1 MRIMHVILSQGFAGS
16 ERYAAEL
23 ASCQAQEHEV
33 AVVLRRTHRSRFG
46 TSIVDALS
54 DRIQVSTVPTWLR
67 TQRSVEQRIREFRPD
82 VIHTHLRRS
91 SRVIARAQAGAPAVA
106 TLHIRA
112 NGPHFLQLDGLIC
125 VAHWQVREIP
135 QTYRGRVFKLN
146 QILTPHRRLNGAE
159 VSALRESLGV
169 TPEQYLVGGVGRL
182 AHSKGFDILIEAFRA
197 ADLPDAR
204 LVIFGEGRERRR
216 LERLLGPNMTMPG
229 FRKSIKD
236 YYQAFDL
243 FVCPSRRDPLPLVML
258 EALDAGL
265 PIVASTADGCREV
278 IDEYGG
284 HLFPIDDIAA
294 LASILRRQAAAPRQ
308 PLVRDLA
315 PHFMENVNREI
326 IDVYRT
332 LIAERR
338 DRGYQAGSQDNFP
351 QPTSQPTA
359 SGAASRL
366 PQ

>member
-23 ASCQAQEHEV
+23 AGFQAKEHEV
-33 AVVLRRTHRSRFG
+33 TVLVRRSHKSRFG
-46 TSIVDALS
+46 TSILDALS
-54 DRIQVSTVPTWLR
+54 DRIHVSTVPTWLR
-67 TQRSVEQRIREFRPD
+67 TQQAVERCIREFRPD

-91 SRVIARAQAGAPAVA
+91 SRIIARAQAEAPAVA

-112 NGPHFLQLDGLIC
+112 NGPHFFQLDGLIC
-125 VAHWQVREIP
+125 IAHWQVREIP
-135 QTYRGRVFKLN
+135 RTYQGRVFKLN

-169 TPEQYLVGGVGRL
+169 TPQQYLVGGVGRL

-229 FRKSIKD
+229 FRKGIKD

-243 FVCPSRRDPLPLVML
+243 FVCPSRREPLPLVML
-258 EALDAGL
+258 EAFDAGL
-265 PIVASTADGCREV
+265 PIAASTAGGCREL

-294 LASILRRQAAAPRQ
+294 LASILRRQASAPRQ
-308 PLVRDLA
+308 RLVPDLS
-315 PHFMENVNREI
+315 PHFIENVNREI

-332 LIAERR
+332 LIAARR
-338 DRGYQAGSQDNFP
+338 DRGYPAGSHGNLP
-351 QPTSQPTA
+351 QRASQPSA
-359 SGAASRL
+359 SSEAR
-366 PQ
+366 